1 MNYSMRML
9 QFRSCI
15 GISFFCFK
23 CKSQI
28 LPQNYIIVTL
38 YLYFEMKMKGSRKSW
53 QVPLNVQKFEIGA
66 LIPFLAPSSSPN
78 WWQRAPR
85 KGSHVNKYSQR
96 IFRKKKQMRSQT
108 FQRLRMN
115 VSSFG
120 TVKSWVTINVM
131 SLPPKKKD
139 KFVIE
144 RFYRIQFMVPR

>member
-9 QFRSCI
+9 QFRLCI

-53 QVPLNVQKFEIGA
+53 QVPPNVQKFEIGA

-96 IFRKKKQMRSQT
+96 IFLKKTQMRSPT
-108 FQRLRMN
+108 FQLFEDEYSG
-115 VSSFG
+115 VLESSKGRTRSHKCDMFR
-120 TVKSWVTINVM
+120 KIS
-131 SLPPKKKD
+131 
-139 KFVIE
+139 
-144 RFYRIQFMVPR
+144 